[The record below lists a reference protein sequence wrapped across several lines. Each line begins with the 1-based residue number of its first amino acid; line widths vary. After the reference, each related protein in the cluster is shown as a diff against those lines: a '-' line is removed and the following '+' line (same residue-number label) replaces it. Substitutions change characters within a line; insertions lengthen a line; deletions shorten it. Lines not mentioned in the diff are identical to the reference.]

1 MSDNV
6 NHPSH
11 YTAGDIECIDAI
23 QEAIKGLEGHEAYI
37 TGNVLKYMWRWKR
50 KNGAEDLKKARFYLD
65 RLIKQIDHGHTDT
78 QILNKEIRQETPDRD
93 SGVCSTDC
101 G

>member
-11 YTAGDIECIDAI
+11 YTAGNIECIDAI
-23 QEAIKGLEGHEAYI
+23 QEAVKGLEGDEAFF
-37 TGNVLKYMWRWKR
+37 TGNILKYMWRWKR
-50 KNGAEDLKKARFYLD
+50 KNGVEDLKKARFYID
-65 RLIKQIDHGHTDT
+65 RLIKQTENGHPNT
-78 QILNKEIRQETPDRD
+78 QILNKEIRQEAPNGD
-93 SGVCSTDC
+93 SRVCSEDC

>member
-11 YTAGDIECIDAI
+11 YTAGNIECIDAI
-23 QEAIKGLEGHEAYI
+23 HEAVKGLEGHEAYI
-37 TGNVLKYMWRWKR
+37 TGNVIKYMWRWKR

-78 QILNKEIRQETPDRD
+78 QIPNKKIRQEAPGRD
-93 SGVCSTDC
+93 CGVCAADC